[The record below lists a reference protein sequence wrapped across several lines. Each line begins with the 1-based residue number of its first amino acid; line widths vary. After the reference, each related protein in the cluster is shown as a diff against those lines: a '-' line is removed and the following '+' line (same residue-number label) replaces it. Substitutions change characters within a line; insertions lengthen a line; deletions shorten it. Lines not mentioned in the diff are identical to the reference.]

1 MPPVPRCSSQVKM
14 GTHEVNVLG
23 DTCGFFKKR
32 GTLPWPEDSKGR
44 RKVEREEKE
53 GREAPDPVSAAVGVS
68 SMTLGIQLPPPCKK
82 THVHALLSHQEP
94 CNASLRPNRFQQPS
108 SGKSLPT
115 FQMSDLKQIIRSSP
129 HDLWKKVFPNEC
141 CVQPPL
147 SHDWITRPVKIF
159 L

>member
-1 MPPVPRCSSQVKM
+1 MDSEQVRGAPIWSAALWALGEAVCCALKILQACLVSFGWPREPAFIVKSDYLL
-14 GTHEVNVLG
+14 N
-23 DTCGFFKKR
+23 R
-32 GTLPWPEDSKGR
+32 
-44 RKVEREEKE
+44 E

-68 SMTLGIQLPPPCKK
+68 SMTLGIQLPPPRKK

-129 HDLWKKVFPNEC
+129 HDL
-141 CVQPPL
+141 
-147 SHDWITRPVKIF
+147 
-159 L
+159 